1 MGGQAPS
8 LRLWSLGWWEPGSKA
23 LEMGSRRI
31 RGTGSFRVWGT
42 EHEGVGR
49 RGGRS
54 PGEL

>member
-23 LEMGSRRI
+23 LQMGFRRI
-31 RGTGSFRVWGT
+31 RGTCSFRVWGT